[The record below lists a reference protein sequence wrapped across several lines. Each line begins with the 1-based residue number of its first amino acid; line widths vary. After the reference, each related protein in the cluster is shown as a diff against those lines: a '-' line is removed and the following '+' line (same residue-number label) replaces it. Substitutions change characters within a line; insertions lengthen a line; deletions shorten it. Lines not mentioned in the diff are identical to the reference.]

1 MRTLGDNRLIP
12 SQLGKESFILVTSH
26 YPRSHF
32 LTCHYYVF
40 HSQTVTRSL
49 IQHLPLQ
56 TSDTSCSISRW
67 FKSQLPRYH
76 VGIKQLSY
84 LCLELA
90 LIQHLP
96 LQTSDT
102 SCSISRWFK
111 SQLPR
116 YYVGIKQLSYLCLE
130 LARNTRSKSW
140 ILSLN
145 LYYYINRYRTWS
157 NQLRRTDLQSSSAMI
172 IPTISSMVQRANQHY
187 SWIHIHFPMLCYNTN
202 LLINV
207 FVYSFC

>member
-40 HSQTVTRSL
+40 HSQTVTRS
-49 IQHLPLQ
+49 
-56 TSDTSCSISRW
+56 
-67 FKSQLPRYH
+67 
-76 VGIKQLSY
+76 
-84 LCLELA
+84 